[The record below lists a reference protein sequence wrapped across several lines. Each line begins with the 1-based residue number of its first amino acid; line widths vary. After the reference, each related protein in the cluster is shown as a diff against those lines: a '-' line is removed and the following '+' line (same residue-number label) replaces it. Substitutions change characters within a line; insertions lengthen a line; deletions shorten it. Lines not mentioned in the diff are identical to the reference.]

1 MKKIYCECLPVTSPT
16 TPGAGASSWSRRRF
30 LASAAVSGAALA
42 VAGRLPL
49 AAAPP
54 PAQRFKLV
62 GFSKPF
68 QKLSFEDTA
77 DLVAE
82 VGWDGI
88 ECPVRAKGQILPE
101 RVEDELP
108 KMVEAL
114 RRRKLELAIM
124 ATDIRSATE
133 PFTEKILRTA
143 SRLGIR
149 HYRLGDMHYRADTP
163 IMAKLDEIRA
173 KLRDLVALNKELGIC
188 AGWQNHSGGDYIG
201 APVWDMHSIIKD
213 FDPQYLSVFFDIAHA
228 TLEGGL
234 SWPVQA
240 RLMEPHFGAVY
251 VKDFVWKRDRDG
263 WKEEWVPLGE
273 GMVRPAFFQSLLKS
287 PFKGI
292 ISQHHEYAVGEGGVR
307 KAALKKDL
315 RTLRAWLQAQ
325 PAGTP

>member
-1 MKKIYCECLPVTSPT
+1 MKKTYCECLPVTSPT
-16 TPGAGASSWSRRRF
+16 APSTGASCWSRRRF
-30 LASAAVSGAALA
+30 LAAAAVSGAALA
-42 VAGRLPL
+42 VAGRWPL
-49 AAAPP
+49 GAAPP

-62 GFSKPF
+62 GFSKAF

-88 ECPVRAKGQILPE
+88 ECPVRAKGQVLPE
-101 RVEDELP
+101 RVEDDLP

-114 RRRKLELAIM
+114 GKRKLELAIM
-124 ATDIRSATE
+124 TTDIRSATE
-133 PFTEKILRTA
+133 PFTERVLRTA
-143 SRLGIR
+143 RRLGIR
-149 HYRLGDMHYRADTP
+149 HYRLGDMHYGADTP
-163 IMAKLDEIRA
+163 ILAKLDEVRA
-173 KLRDLVALNKELGIC
+173 KLRDLAALNKELGIC
-188 AGWQNHSGGDYIG
+188 AGWQNHSGSDSIG
-201 APVWDMHSIIKD
+201 APVWDMYSIIKD
-213 FDPQYLSVFFDIAHA
+213 FDPQYMSVFFDIAHA

-273 GMVRPAFFQSLLKS
+273 GMVRPAFFQWLLKS

-307 KAALKKDL
+307 QAALKKDL

-325 PAGTP
+325 TS